1 MTECASQSG
10 IQIADATR
18 QRESAMIACIL
29 AGERE
34 LFHDLIRPY
43 ERMLFNA
50 CHGMLRNP
58 EEAEDAVQDAVL
70 KAFRGLKGFRAEA
83 KFSTWIVT
91 IATNEARNRLRRQKI
106 VPMESLEGQTE
117 PFEGDVTPAILR
129 DWRPVP
135 SEVLESQQI
144 RAMIES
150 AVGELPPIYREVF
163 MLRDVEELNVQET
176 AEALGIEPGAVK
188 TRLHRARMML
198 QKLLAPAL
206 AASTGN
212 NSPAEGVFRRWA
224 WRK

>member
-1 MTECASQSG
+1 MSESVSQSVV
-10 IQIADATR
+10 QPDATR
-18 QRESAMIACIL
+18 QRESAMIARIV

-50 CHGMLRNP
+50 CHAMLRNP
-58 EEAEDAVQDAVL
+58 EDAEDAVQDAVL
-70 KAFRGLKGFRAEA
+70 KAFRGLKSFRAEA
-83 KFSTWIVT
+83 KFSTWMVT
-91 IATNEARNRLRRQKI
+91 IATNEARTRLRRQKI
-106 VPMESLEGQTE
+106 APMESLEAQTE
-117 PFEGDVTPAILR
+117 ELEGDVTPAILK

-135 SEVLESQQI
+135 SDVLESKEM
-144 RAMIES
+144 RHLIEQ

-198 QKLLAPAL
+198 QKQLAPAL
-206 AASTGN
+206 AAGEESKG
-212 NSPAEGVFRRWA
+212 SAGGFFRRWP
-224 WRK
+224 WKT